1 MNIIPVVHC
10 FDDNFVLPA
19 CISFYSMLEHAD
31 KNYFYKLYVMHS
43 DISQE
48 NQNKLAKI
56 VNKFSNAS
64 IDFIDMNNQ
73 FMDLFSQTKNKAH
86 YSKEIYYKFLV
97 AKLFTQYDKAIITD
111 VDVVFLDDISK
122 DFVSFDVN
130 DEYYLAGVK
139 GLFKKDSW
147 LFDFIKIYKNFTKEE
162 KEKLLTGAGYWI
174 FNLKKMRQDN
184 MVEKFIDFALKNA
197 KRIKQPEQDTVN
209 LLCYP
214 NIKLLHPKT
223 MVCAF
228 HYDMY
233 KSSED
238 YSKDVRYSPVI
249 VKEAIEKPVQL
260 HYAGKK
266 PWNGGK
272 TKAKIWFEY
281 LYKLDLIDDYVD
293 FINNLM
299 TPKTKRVCSFK
310 LPFLKN
316 ELIILKTK

>member
-1 MNIIPVVHC
+1 MNVIPVVHC
-10 FDDNFVLPA
+10 FDNNFVLPA

-31 KNYFYKLYVMHS
+31 KNFFYKLYVMHS
-43 DISQE
+43 DISEE
-48 NQNKLAKI
+48 NQSKLARI

-64 IDFIDMNNQ
+64 VDFINMNNQ
-73 FMDLFSQTKNKAH
+73 FSNLFSKTKNKAH

-97 AKLFTQYDKAIITD
+97 ANILEHFDKAIITD
-111 VDVVFLDDISK
+111 VDVVFLDDISS
-122 DFVSFDVN
+122 DFNSFIVDS
-130 DEYYLAGVK
+130 DYYFAGVQALRKK
-139 GLFKKDSW
+139 GSW
-147 LFDFIKIYKNFTKEE
+147 SESFFDIYKKFTQEE
-162 KEKLLTGAGYWI
+162 KDKLLTGAGYWI
-174 FNLKKMRQDN
+174 FNLKKMREDK
-184 MVEKFIDFALKNA
+184 MVDKFINFALKNA

-233 KSSED
+233 QNNSD
-238 YSKDVRYSPVI
+238 YSKDLRYSSVV

-316 ELIILKTK
+316 EFIILKTK